1 MVVINKVD
9 TKYLRY
15 KLIERNN
22 RWYVVDVFSN
32 FLIYVLPAFRWVIP
46 FKAYRI
52 NLEQLSMMKS
62 SSKKK
67 VTNFWLVP
75 MFATTIIVSRVLSNL
90 MQDFVINSISKLE
103 SILFLVIITFGI
115 IMFKLFKGSKEKNE
129 LNSIF
134 KSEKQSIEV
143 FEFKVRFNT
152 VKKSY
157 LILMISVQLIFYMLM
172 LLFGYIS
179 LTYPSVFS
187 YGLYALSLIL
197 DLFISTNTKLPNT
210 ISYDLKE
217 VK

>member
-1 MVVINKVD
+1 
-9 TKYLRY
+9 
-15 KLIERNN
+15 
-22 RWYVVDVFSN
+22 
-32 FLIYVLPAFRWVIP
+32 
-46 FKAYRI
+46 
-52 NLEQLSMMKS
+52 
-62 SSKKK
+62 
-67 VTNFWLVP
+67 
-75 MFATTIIVSRVLSNL
+75 